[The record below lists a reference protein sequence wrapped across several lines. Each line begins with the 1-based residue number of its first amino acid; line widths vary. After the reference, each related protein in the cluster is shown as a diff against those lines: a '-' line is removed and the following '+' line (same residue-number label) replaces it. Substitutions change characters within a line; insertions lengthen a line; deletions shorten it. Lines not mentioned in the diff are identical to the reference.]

1 MKRYIDVMTG
11 ELKDVKGY
19 GVIQTQALGS
29 CIALAAYN
37 KENKYAA
44 LAHIMLPDY
53 SPQKNKTEIFRY
65 AGNAIDELEK
75 KSKKIIVKKKKLYF
89 LWLELGMCCSAKTIL
104 FARAISN
111 QFLN

>member
-1 MKRYIDVMTG
+1 MTG

-75 KSKKIIVKKKKLYF
+75 KIEENNCKK
-89 LWLELGMCCSAKTIL
+89 EETIFFMVGAGNVL
-104 FARAISN
+104 QREDDTICESN
-111 QFLN
+111 IKSVS